1 MTESPSTGNPALPVS
16 REPMIA
22 QTLKKR
28 IRICAGFAA
37 LPAFIICGRLFW
49 LQTFRHE
56 NLSATASREFN
67 RTVSEIGPRGRV
79 FGAGGELLTESI
91 ISWDAGLFKKDLNEP
106 ARAVA
111 GLSRVLSLPPSF
123 PEKFRRAKN
132 FVPLKRGLDRQTCE
146 AVKALKLKGVTL
158 EPVQSRYYPSGDL
171 ARSIIGITR
180 AERGLT
186 GIELLYD
193 KVLSG
198 RVSRREVVHAAA
210 GRVIFQDR
218 LEKEARPRDLHL
230 TIDKN
235 IQYFAQEALRKAVE
249 KSRADLGM
257 ALVQDPQSGRILAM
271 AAWPL
276 DVKKI
281 EPVEWVYEPGSTF
294 KAILLAAA
302 LEKGIV
308 NENSSFFCENGT
320 WAFNSK
326 VTLHDHEP
334 EKTLTLS
341 GVMERSSNIGTAKI
355 GLKLGVKDFYL
366 YTKAFGFGAKS
377 GLGFHGESAGI
388 LRPLERFKQID
399 LAVGSYGH
407 GIAVTPLQVLN
418 AYSALANGGRLYEPR
433 LVEKIT
439 EFEGEEVF
447 RNDPAVIRQV
457 ISPDISGRV
466 KAILRA
472 VVEKGTGKNAL
483 VPGYSIAG
491 KTGTSKKI
499 DPRTGQYLTGKT
511 VASFAGFFPVPEPQY
526 TVLVVL
532 DNPTGLIYGG
542 ETAAPAFR
550 EIAVKIIN
558 LKGLKSDAPLPRK
571 TEDQTPARPISD

>member
-1 MTESPSTGNPALPVS
+1 
-16 REPMIA
+16 MIA

-28 IRICAGFAA
+28 IQICAATA
-37 LPAFIICGRLFW
+37 VLPALLICGRLFW

-56 NLSATASREFN
+56 NLSATASKEFN

-79 FGAGGELLTESI
+79 FGADGELLAESI
-91 ISWDAGLFKKDLNEP
+91 VAWDAGLFKKDLDEP
-106 ARAVA
+106 ARA
-111 GLSRVLSLPPSF
+111 LTDLTRVLSLPPAF
-123 PEKFRRAKN
+123 REKFRKAKN
-132 FVPLKRGLDRQTCE
+132 FVPLKKGLDRETCE

-171 ARSIIGITR
+171 ARSIIGVTR
-180 AERGLT
+180 ADRGLT

-198 RVSRREVVHAAA
+198 HVSRREVVRDAA
-210 GRVIFQDR
+210 GRIIYQDR
-218 LEKEARPRDLHL
+218 SEKEARPRDLHL

-235 IQYFAQEALRKAVE
+235 IQYFAQEAVRKAVE
-249 KSRADLGM
+249 RSRADLGM
-257 ALVQDPQSGRILAM
+257 VLVQDPQSGRILAM
-271 AAWPL
+271 TAWPM
-276 DVKKI
+276 DVARI
-281 EPVEWVYEPGSTF
+281 EPVEWTYEPGSTF
-294 KAILLAAA
+294 KAVTLAAA

-308 NENSSFFCENGT
+308 SESSTFFCENGA

-341 GVMERSSNIGTAKI
+341 GVIERSSNIGTAKI

-407 GIAVTPLQVLN
+407 GIAATPLQVIN
-418 AYSALANGGRLYEPR
+418 AYSALANGGKLYEPR

-447 RNDPAVIRQV
+447 RNEPAVIRQV
-457 ISPDISGRV
+457 VAPGISGRV
-466 KAILRA
+466 KTILRA
-472 VVEKGTGKNAL
+472 VVEKGTGKNAA
-483 VPGYSIAG
+483 VPGYSMAG

-499 DPRTGQYLTGKT
+499 DPVTGKYLTGRN

-526 TVLVVL
+526 TILVVL
-532 DNPTGLIYGG
+532 DNPKGLTYGG

-550 EIAVKIIN
+550 EIAAKIIN
-558 LKGLKSDAPLPRK
+558 LKGLKPDAPLPGK
-571 TEDQTPARPISD
+571 IKSQPPARPVSD

>member
-1 MTESPSTGNPALPVS
+1 
-16 REPMIA
+16 MIA
-22 QTLKKR
+22 QTLKIR
-28 IRICAGFAA
+28 IRFCAGICLIPAILIAA
-37 LPAFIICGRLFW
+37 RLFW
-49 LQTFRHE
+49 LQTIRHE
-56 NLSATASREFN
+56 NLSATASKEFN

-79 FGAGGELLTESI
+79 FGAGGELLAESI
-91 ISWDAGLFKKDLNEP
+91 ITWNAGLFKKDLDDS
-106 ARAVA
+106 
-111 GLSRVLSLPPSF
+111 SRVVAELTRALSLPPAF
-123 PEKFRRAKN
+123 RDKFRRGKN
-132 FVPLKRGLDRQTCE
+132 FVPIKNGLDRQACE

-171 ARSIIGITR
+171 ARSIIGVTR

-198 RVSRREVVHAAA
+198 HVSRREVVRDAA
-210 GRVIFQDR
+210 GRVIFQAK
-218 LEKEARPRDLHL
+218 EKEARPRDLHL

-235 IQYFAQEALRKAVE
+235 IQYFAQEALRKVVE

-257 ALVQDPQSGRILAM
+257 ALVQDPQNGRILAM
-271 AAWPL
+271 ASWPL
-276 DVKKI
+276 DLERI

-294 KAILLAAA
+294 KAITLAAA

-308 NENSSFFCENGT
+308 SERDTFFCENGA
-320 WAFNSK
+320 WAFNSR

-341 GVMERSSNIGTAKI
+341 GVIERSSNIGTAKI

-388 LRPLERFKQID
+388 LRPLERFKPID

-407 GIAVTPLQVLN
+407 GIAATPLQVIN
-418 AYSALANGGRLYEPR
+418 AYSALANGGKLYEPR

-447 RNDPAVIRQV
+447 RNEPAVIRQV
-457 ISPDISGRV
+457 VAPGISGRV
-466 KAILRA
+466 KTILRA
-472 VVEKGTGKNAL
+472 VVEKGTGKNAA
-483 VPGYSIAG
+483 VPGYSMAG

-499 DPRTGQYLTGKT
+499 DPVTGKYLTGRN

-526 TVLVVL
+526 TILVVL
-532 DNPTGLIYGG
+532 DNPKGLTYGG

-550 EIAVKIIN
+550 EIAAKIIN
-558 LKGLKSDAPLPRK
+558 LKGLKPDAPLPGK
-571 TEDQTPARPISD
+571 IKSQPPARPVSD